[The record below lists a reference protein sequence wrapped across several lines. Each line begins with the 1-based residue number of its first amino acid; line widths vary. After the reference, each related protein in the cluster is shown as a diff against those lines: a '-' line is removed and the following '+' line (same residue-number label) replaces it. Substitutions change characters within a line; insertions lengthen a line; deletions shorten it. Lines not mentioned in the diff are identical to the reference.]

1 MRSIGKHIHRLH
13 LPGLVPQLI
22 QHRNIPGQGGG
33 IAGDVDYALRL
44 HVGEG
49 LQHRLCAACPGW
61 VYHYHI
67 GPDALLVKSW
77 HDLGGIAYYEFG
89 VAYIVVPGILLSVL
103 YGRLHD
109 FYADDLSGFLGQKQ
123 SDGAG
128 AAVGVNDG
136 FLPLEVGIF
145 QRLVVEDFRL
155 SKIFQSAFQ
164 QSWKY

>member
-1 MRSIGKHIHRLH
+1 M
-13 LPGLVPQLI
+13 
-22 QHRNIPGQGGG
+22 
-33 IAGDVDYALRL
+33 
-44 HVGEG
+44 
-49 LQHRLCAACPGW
+49 
-61 VYHYHI
+61 
-67 GPDALLVKSW
+67 LVKSW
-77 HDLGGIAYYEFG
+77 HDLGVIAYDEFG
-89 VAYIVVPGILLSVL
+89 VAHIVVPGILLSVL

-123 SDGAG
+123 GDGAG